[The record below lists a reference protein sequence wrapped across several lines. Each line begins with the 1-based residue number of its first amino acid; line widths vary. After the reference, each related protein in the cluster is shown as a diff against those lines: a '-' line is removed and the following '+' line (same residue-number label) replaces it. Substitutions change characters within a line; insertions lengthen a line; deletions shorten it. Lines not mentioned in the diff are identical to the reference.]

1 MLHEIP
7 LNGFWEEEGEKK
19 MRLFEQCP
27 LAPFIPCL
35 G

>member
-7 LNGFWEEEGEKK
+7 LNGFWEEEGKWE
-19 MRLFEQCP
+19 LFEQCP
-27 LAPFIPCL
+27 LALFIPCL